1 MRSLNYIP
9 LLGFVILI
17 LTLYYSMSM
26 AYNPKE
32 YVYKISE
39 TKLDL
44 VSGDHLDLKH
54 LKGKFYVLHLFAS
67 WCGSCKENY
76 PLLEKIK
83 KETNAVIIG
92 IAVRD
97 NKPKENLIYDYLAID
112 KDLVIP
118 RMLKSQSIPETLI
131 INPQGMVIFHYV
143 GVLDRKELEDNV
155 IPNLTSELN
164 TK

>member
-17 LTLYYSMSM
+17 LTLCYSMSM
-26 AYNPKE
+26 AHNPKD

-39 TKLDL
+39 SKLDL
-44 VSGDHLDLKH
+44 VSGDQLDLKD
-54 LKGKFYVLHLFAS
+54 LQGKFYVIHLFAS

-83 KETNAVIIG
+83 KETNTIIIG

-97 NKPKENLIYDYLAID
+97 NKPKENPVYDYLAID
-112 KDLVIP
+112 KDLIIP
-118 RMLKSQSIPETLI
+118 KMLKSQSIPETLI

-143 GVLDRKELEDNV
+143 GVLDRKEIENKV
-155 IPNLTSELN
+155 IPSITSN
-164 TK
+164 